1 MQMDTTVEQTDV
13 LSRFSSGLADAV
25 ERVGKSVVLV
35 NGRERQAAS
44 GIVFAQGV
52 VLTAAHVIERENPE
66 IETADG
72 KTFKATLAGRD
83 PVTDLAVLKVEGL
96 DVKPAAFGEG
106 AKVGQF
112 VLAVGR
118 PSSGQPMASGG
129 IVSAVGGPLR
139 TREGVLLEQYLA
151 TDARPYPGFSGGPLI
166 NADGEVLG
174 VMTSGIMGNSSVV
187 IPSAVASRVAKALL
201 ESGTIKRGYL
211 GVGSQAV
218 DLSENQRAGRKQ
230 ESGLLIVHVDENGPA
245 NAAGFLIGDILVG
258 LDGQTVTDGDVLVA
272 LLSGDRI
279 GKSLKADIIR
289 GGELRSLQ
297 VTLGE
302 RK

>member
-1 MQMDTTVEQTDV
+1 MDSTVQQTDI
-13 LSRFSSGLADAV
+13 LSKFSNGLADAV
-25 ERVGKSVVLV
+25 ERAGKSVVLV

-44 GIVFAQGV
+44 GIVFTSGV
-52 VLTAAHVIERENPE
+52 VLTAAHVIEREDPE

-72 KTFKATLAGRD
+72 KTFKAALAGRD
-83 PVTDLAVLKVEGL
+83 PATDLAVLKVDGL
-96 DVKPAAFGEG
+96 DVEPAAFGNG

-118 PSSGQPMASGG
+118 PSSGHVMASGG
-129 IVSAVGGPLR
+129 IVSAAGGPLR

-166 NADGEVLG
+166 NAEGEVLG

-187 IPSAVASRVAKALL
+187 IPAALTSRVVRALL
-201 ESGTIKRGYL
+201 ETGTIKRGYL

-218 DLSENQRAGRKQ
+218 DLNENQRAGRKQ
-230 ESGLLIVHVDENGPA
+230 ESGLLVVHVDESSPA
-245 NAAGFLIGDILVG
+245 NSAGFLIGDILVG
-258 LDGQTVTDGDVLVA
+258 LDGQAVTDGDVLVA
-272 LLSGDRI
+272 LLGGDRI
-279 GKSLKADIIR
+279 GKSLAADVIR
-289 GGELRSLQ
+289 GGELRTLH

>member
-1 MQMDTTVEQTDV
+1 MDTTAEQTDI
-13 LSRFSSGLADAV
+13 LSRFSNGLADAV
-25 ERVGKSVVLV
+25 ERAGKSVVLV

-44 GIVFAQGV
+44 GIVFAPGV
-52 VLTAAHVIERENPE
+52 VLTAAHVIEREDPE

-72 KTFKATLAGRD
+72 KTFKTTLAGRD
-83 PVTDLAVLKVEGL
+83 PVTDLAVLKVDGL
-96 DVKPAAFGEG
+96 EVEPAAFGDG

-118 PSSGQPMASGG
+118 PSSGHAMASGG
-129 IVSAVGGPLR
+129 IISAVGGPLR

-187 IPSAVASRVAKALL
+187 IPSAVASRVARALL
-201 ESGTIKRGYL
+201 ETGTIKRGYL

-218 DLSENQRAGRKQ
+218 DLNENQRAGRKQ
-230 ESGLLIVHVDENGPA
+230 ESGLLIVHVDETSPA
-245 NAAGFLIGDILVG
+245 NSAGFLIGDILVG
-258 LDGQTVTDGDVLVA
+258 LDGQPVTDGDVLVA
-272 LLSGDRI
+272 LLGGDRI
-279 GKSLKADIIR
+279 GKSLTADVIR
-289 GGELRSLQ
+289 GGKLRTLQ

-302 RK
+302 RI

>member
-1 MQMDTTVEQTDV
+1 MESTVEQTDI
-13 LSRFSSGLADAV
+13 LSRFSNGLADAV
-25 ERVGKSVVLV
+25 ERVGKSIVLV

-44 GIVFAQGV
+44 GIVFANGV
-52 VLTAAHVIERENPE
+52 VLTAAHVIEQDNPE
-66 IETADG
+66 IETASG
-72 KTFKATLAGRD
+72 QKFKATLAGRD
-83 PVTDLAVLKVEGL
+83 PITDLAVLKVDGL
-96 DVKPAAFGEG
+96 DAEPAVLGTS

-112 VLAVGR
+112 VLSVGR

-174 VMTSGIMGNSSVV
+174 VMTSGILGNSSVV
-187 IPSAVASRVAKALL
+187 IPSAVAARVAKALL

-211 GVGSQAV
+211 GIGSQAV
-218 DLSENQRAGRKQ
+218 DLAESQRAGHKQ
-230 ESGLLIVHVDENGPA
+230 ESGLLIVHVDENSPA
-245 NAAGFLIGDILVG
+245 AQAGVLIGDILVG
-258 LDGQTVTDGDVLVA
+258 LDGQTVTDGDALVA

-289 GGELRSLQ
+289 GGEARSLD

-302 RK
+302 RN

>member
-1 MQMDTTVEQTDV
+1 MGEKTDMDTTAEQTDV
-13 LSRFSSGLADAV
+13 LSTFSNGLADAV
-25 ERVGKSVVLV
+25 ERAGTAVVLV

-44 GIVFAQGV
+44 GIVFAPGV
-52 VLTAAHVIERENPE
+52 VLTAAHVIEREDPE
-66 IETADG
+66 IETAEG
-72 KTFKATLAGRD
+72 KTLKGTLAGRD

-96 DVKPAAFGEG
+96 DVEPAVFGSG

-118 PSSGQPMASGG
+118 PSSGHPMASGG

-166 NADGEVLG
+166 NAEGEVLG

-201 ESGTIKRGYL
+201 EKG
-211 GVGSQAV
+211 
-218 DLSENQRAGRKQ
+218 
-230 ESGLLIVHVDENGPA
+230 
-245 NAAGFLIGDILVG
+245 
-258 LDGQTVTDGDVLVA
+258 
-272 LLSGDRI
+272 
-279 GKSLKADIIR
+279 
-289 GGELRSLQ
+289 
-297 VTLGE
+297 
-302 RK
+302 